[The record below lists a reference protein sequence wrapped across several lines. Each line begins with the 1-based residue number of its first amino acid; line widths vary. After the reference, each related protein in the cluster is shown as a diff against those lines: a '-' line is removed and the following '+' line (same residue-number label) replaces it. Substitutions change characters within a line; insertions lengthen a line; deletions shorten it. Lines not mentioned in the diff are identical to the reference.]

1 MTSDCRNLKMAAIA
15 SLIFGLI
22 TVGVGIFYI
31 ITSPTVTQS
40 YVCAID
46 GAALTYM
53 GFTAAR
59 RINVP
64 SNAPA
69 IRNMCSIVVL
79 IAFVCA
85 AFLMLNHAK
94 LIMQVI
100 IGSLGLVLSLI
111 CFVIARK
118 ITNIQKA
125 Q

>member
-1 MTSDCRNLKMAAIA
+1 MTAECRNLKMAAIA

-22 TVGVGIFYI
+22 TFGVGVFYI
-31 ITSPTVTQS
+31 VMSPTVTQS
-40 YVCAID
+40 YVTLVD

-69 IRNMCSIVVL
+69 IRNMCSVVVL
-79 IAFVCA
+79 VAFVCA

-94 LIMQVI
+94 IIMQVI

-111 CFVIARK
+111 CFVLARK
-118 ITNIQKA
+118 IVNIQKA